1 MKAFSITP
9 DLVFARFGST
19 VTVEL
24 YRDDS
29 LVGKVSGL
37 DAVQLGA
44 LKRAFANCETV
55 AVRGDSDKVSV
66 DPVDDTGF
74 FDVTVSGEETEVT
87 CDEREVALVVL
98 DELILKT
105 ARMGE

>member
-1 MKAFSITP
+1 MKAFNVTP
-9 DLVFARFGST
+9 SLIFVRFSSA

-24 YRDDS
+24 YRDDE
-29 LVGKVSGL
+29 LAGKVSGL
-37 DAVQLGA
+37 GCAQLGA
-44 LKRAFANCETV
+44 LKRAFADFET
-55 AVRGDSDKVSV
+55 ATVRGDSGKVSV

-74 FDVTVSGEETEVT
+74 FKVAVSGEETEVS